1 MVRGIN
7 MSNFVDKH
15 FDKINVLFVS
25 LITLIILYP
34 LVFVASASI
43 SNPVAVNTGQMWL
56 WPVDITFEGFKR
68 VFSNNELWRGY
79 RNTLFYTT
87 VSTLLHL
94 AVLLPGAYALS
105 RKEIFGKRFLNM
117 FILITMLVSG
127 GMIPS
132 YLLINNLGMLNTIW
146 AIIIPGLIG
155 AWNIFVTRTFFEQA
169 IPEQLIESATIDGAS
184 EVQIFAKIVLP
195 LSLPIIAVMALFKA
209 VGMWNEY
216 FSALIYLRDSNLFPL
231 QLILREILVLNQFS
245 ADALQTSGQDVAM
258 SMVEMVNNAELIK
271 YAAMIVSSVPLLI
284 AYPFV
289 QRYFVKGTLIGSVK
303 E

>member
-1 MVRGIN
+1 
-7 MSNFVDKH
+7 MSKFFDKH
-15 FDKINVLFVS
+15 FDKINILLVS

-34 LVFVASASI
+34 LIFVASASI
-43 SNPVAVNTGQMWL
+43 SDPVAVNTGKMWL

-68 VFSNNELWRGY
+68 VFSNQDLWRGY
-79 RNTLFYTT
+79 RNTIFYTVT
-87 VSTLLHL
+87 STLLHL

-105 RKEIFGKRFLNM
+105 RKEIMGKRFLNA
-117 FILITMLVSG
+117 FILFTMLVSG
-127 GMIPS
+127 GMIPT

-146 AIIIPGLIG
+146 AVIIPGLVG
-155 AWNIFVTRTFFEQA
+155 AWNIFVTRTFFAQS
-169 IPEQLIESATIDGAS
+169 IPDQLIESATIDGAT
-184 EVQIFAKIVLP
+184 EFQIFVKIVLP

-216 FSALIYLRDSNLFPL
+216 FGALIYLRNSDLFPL

-245 ADALQTSGQDVAM
+245 AEAMQTSGQDAAM
-258 SMVEMVNNAELIK
+258 SMVEMVNNAELVK

-289 QRYFVKGTLIGSVK
+289 QKYFVTGTLIGSVK

>member
-1 MVRGIN
+1 
-7 MSNFVDKH
+7 MSKFFDKH
-15 FDKINVLFVS
+15 FDKINILFVS

-34 LVFVASASI
+34 LIFVASASI
-43 SNPVAVNTGQMWL
+43 SNPVAVNTGKMWL

-68 VFSNNELWRGY
+68 VFSNQDLWRGY

-87 VSTLLHL
+87 TSTLLHL

-105 RKEIFGKRFLNM
+105 RKEIMGKRFLNG
-117 FILITMLVSG
+117 FILFTMLVSG
-127 GMIPS
+127 GMIPT

-146 AIIIPGLIG
+146 AVIIPGLIG
-155 AWNIFVTRTFFEQA
+155 AWNIFVTRTFFSQS
-169 IPEQLIESATIDGAS
+169 IPDQLIESATIDGAT
-184 EVQIFAKIVLP
+184 EFQIFIKIVLP

-245 ADALQTSGQDVAM
+245 AEAMQISGQEAM
-258 SMVEMVNNAELIK
+258 SMVEMVNNAELVK

-289 QRYFVKGTLIGSVK
+289 QKYFVTGTLIGSVK

>member
-1 MVRGIN
+1 MT
-7 MSNFVDKH
+7 NFFEKH
-15 FDKINVLFVS
+15 FDKINILFVS

-34 LVFVASASI
+34 LIFVASASI
-43 SNPVAVNTGQMWL
+43 SNPVAVNTGKMWL
-56 WPVDITFEGFKR
+56 WPVEITFEGFKR
-68 VFSNNELWRGY
+68 VFSNQDLWRGY
-79 RNTLFYTT
+79 RNTIFYTFTST
-87 VSTLLHL
+87 VLHL

-105 RKEIFGKRFLNM
+105 RKEIMGKRFLNS
-117 FILITMLVSG
+117 FILFTMLVSG

-146 AIIIPGLIG
+146 AVIIPGLIG
-155 AWNIFVTRTFFEQA
+155 AWNIFVTRTFFSQS
-169 IPEQLIESATIDGAS
+169 IPDQLIESATIDGAT
-184 EVQIFAKIVLP
+184 EFQIFTKIVLP

-216 FSALIYLRDSNLFPL
+216 FSALIYLRNSDLFPL

-245 ADALQTSGQDVAM
+245 AEAMQTMGSDAAM
-258 SMVEMVNNAELIK
+258 SMVEMVNNAELVK

-289 QRYFVKGTLIGSVK
+289 QKYFVTGTLVGSVK

>member
-1 MVRGIN
+1 MVRGIY

-15 FDKINVLFVS
+15 FDKINILFVS

-34 LVFVASASI
+34 LVFVVSASI

-87 VSTLLHL
+87 TSTLLHL

-105 RKEIFGKRFLNM
+105 RKEILGKRFLNT
-117 FILITMLVSG
+117 FILITMLISG

-184 EVQIFAKIVLP
+184 EVQIFFKIVLP

-216 FSALIYLRDSNLFPL
+216 FNALIYLRDSNLFPL

-245 ADALQTSGQDVAM
+245 SDALQTSGQDVAM

-289 QRYFVKGTLIGSVK
+289 QRYFVQGTLIGSVK

>member
-1 MVRGIN
+1 
-7 MSNFVDKH
+7 MSKFFDKH
-15 FDKINVLFVS
+15 FDKINILFVV

-34 LVFVASASI
+34 LIFVASASI
-43 SNPVAVNTGQMWL
+43 SDPTAVNTGKMWL

-68 VFSNNELWRGY
+68 VFSNEDLWRGY

-87 VSTLLHL
+87 TATLLHL

-105 RKEIFGKRFLNM
+105 RKEIMGKRFLNA
-117 FILITMLVSG
+117 FILFTMLVSG
-127 GMIPS
+127 GMIPT

-155 AWNIFVTRTFFEQA
+155 AWNIFVTRTFFSQS
-169 IPEQLIESATIDGAS
+169 IPDQLIESATIDGAT
-184 EVQIFAKIVLP
+184 EFQIFIKIVLP

-216 FSALIYLRDSNLFPL
+216 FSALIYLRNSDLFPL

-245 ADALQTSGQDVAM
+245 AEAMQISGAEAM
-258 SMVEMVNNAELIK
+258 SMVEMVNNAELVK

-289 QRYFVKGTLIGSVK
+289 QKYFVTGTLIGSVK

>member
-289 QRYFVKGTLIGSVK
+289 QRYFVKGTLVGSVK